1 METTRA
7 QHSLTPLYVSAAL
20 LCAGASMHASA
31 QTSVTLYGVVDNAF
45 AYSSNQG
52 GHSNT
57 YINSGALL
65 ASKFGLYGTEDLG
78 GGNLALFRLESGF
91 NADTGQQSQA
101 GFLFNRQPTWA

>member
-1 METTRA
+1 M
-7 QHSLTPLYVSAAL
+7 QAA
-20 LCAGASMHASA
+20 A

-78 GGNLALFRLESGF
+78 GGNTALFRLESGL
-91 NADTGQQSQA
+91 NAATGQQSQA
-101 GFLFNRQPTWA
+101 GVIFNRQAYVGLSNTNYGQVTLGRAYTPYFQ